1 MSIIKSLS
9 VGNGDMFYIKHGSSN
24 FTIIDCNMDDT
35 NREMITDEII
45 SESSGKDIK
54 RFISTH
60 PDEDHIHGLKYLD
73 DKIGIVNFYCVANEA
88 TKEDESEDFIKYKEL
103 RDSEKAF
110 YIYREC
116 SRCWMN
122 RNDEEKKY
130 GSSGINILWPIR
142 EDENY
147 KSELENVKNGESPNN
162 ISPIIK
168 YSLNEGVNVLWFG
181 DLENSFME
189 KIKDTIELPEAD
201 IIFAPHHGRKSGKI
215 PKEWMESINPKIVI
229 IGEAPSEKINYLSGY
244 NTITQNTAGNIILEC
259 DKGMVDIYVTNENYS
274 VDFLENNDKSDNYSG
289 KYIGTLNL

>member
-103 RDSEKAF
+103 SVSEKAD
-110 YIYREC
+110 YIFREC
-116 SRCWMN
+116 
-122 RNDEEKKY
+122 
-130 GSSGINILWPIR
+130 
-142 EDENY
+142 
-147 KSELENVKNGESPNN
+147 
-162 ISPIIK
+162 
-168 YSLNEGVNVLWFG
+168 
-181 DLENSFME
+181 
-189 KIKDTIELPEAD
+189 
-201 IIFAPHHGRKSGKI
+201 
-215 PKEWMESINPKIVI
+215 
-229 IGEAPSEKINYLSGY
+229 
-244 NTITQNTAGNIILEC
+244 
-259 DKGMVDIYVTNENYS
+259 
-274 VDFLENNDKSDNYSG
+274 
-289 KYIGTLNL
+289 